1 MEDLKMSEKRVY
13 RRFSK
18 EFKEEAVKLS
28 MSTDKT
34 QAQIA
39 NELGIDRKLLFSW
52 RKDYKENPNKI
63 KDLEKIKN
71 LEKELKEVRLEREIL
86 KKAAAIFS
94 QG

>member
-1 MEDLKMSEKRVY
+1 MSEKRVY
-13 RRFSK
+13 RRFTK

-28 MSTDKT
+28 MSSDKT

-39 NELGIDRKLLFSW
+39 DELGIDRKLLSNW
-52 RKDYKENPNKI
+52 RKNYKENRKNPNK
-63 KDLEKIKN
+63 KEDLERIKQ
-71 LEKELKEVRLEREIL
+71 LEKELKEAKLERDIL

>member
-1 MEDLKMSEKRVY
+1 MSTKRTY

-28 MSTDKT
+28 FNTDKS
-34 QAQIA
+34 QSELSS
-39 NELGIDRKLLFSW
+39 ELGIDRRLLSIWRREYRDKKL
-52 RKDYKENPNKI
+52 NPNKSV
-63 KDLEKIKN
+63 DLEKLKK
-71 LEKELKEVRLEREIL
+71 LEKENRELRLERDIL